1 MGKILDSTNIK
12 DSRYLFSQTPS
23 DFQNDNYYL
32 NSLQMKI
39 DADWPYR
46 PNRKWVEEEDI
57 PGTEEYKPLEVV
69 IQTVKNDKGE
79 AVSDDWYR
87 LVFRDCQKKERIGK
101 RYRFAYDVNNN
112 IPDIKKNIWIA
123 LNQTY
128 LTPTA
133 AQTVCRCNGTIGS
146 IYIDESGAKIRH
158 YEPVI
163 QPDKLSSSGV
173 HENEIAVDIKGS
185 KMLIAQFNKYTQQY
199 YVNQR
204 FFIDA
209 NAYSREH
216 QPVYK
221 ITNIVRSNTLTTYDP
236 TDVGIVKIYYEVD
249 QIGAKD
255 DVDNRIAYNGEL
267 EEDISPESNI
277 PSNEEIIINDID
289 DNKYKLFISEPSNI
303 PNKLT
308 LFTFKPELTHNGEPV
323 DADITVDCSLTGASY
338 ANRAPIDKYIEKIEN
353 QDGTITLN
361 KLKTD
366 ITMSVK
372 VVCTATAPNGEKYQ
386 INFEMRLSD

>member
-12 DSRYLFSQTPS
+12 DSRYLFSQTPP
-23 DFQNDNYYL
+23 DFQTDNYYL
-32 NSLQMKI
+32 NSIQMKI

-46 PNRKWVEEEDI
+46 PNRKWVEEENV
-57 PGTEEYKPLEVV
+57 PGTEVYKPLEVV

-101 RYRFAYDVNNN
+101 RYRFAYDANNN
-112 IPDIKKNIWIA
+112 IPDIKKNIWMA

-146 IYIDESGAKIRH
+146 IYIDENGAKIRH

-163 QPDKLSSSGV
+163 QPDKLNSSGV

-204 FFIDA
+204 FFIDT

-255 DVDNRIAYNGEL
+255 DVENRIAYNGES

-277 PSNEEIIINDID
+277 PSKDVNSKQMSSEDE
-289 DNKYKLFISEPSNI
+289 YKLFISEPSSI

-308 LFTFKPELTHNGEPV
+308 SLTFRPELTLNGEAIN
-323 DADITVDCSLTGASY
+323 ADITVVCSLTGASY
-338 ANRAPIDKYIEKIEN
+338 ASRAPIDKYIEKIDN

-361 KLKTD
+361 KIKTD
-366 ITMSVK
+366 ITMSVM
-372 VVCTATAPNGEKYQ
+372 VVCTATAPNSELYQ
-386 INFEMRLSD
+386 ISFEMRLSD

>member
-46 PNRKWVEEEDI
+46 PNRKWVEEENI

-146 IYIDESGAKIRH
+146 IYIDESGAKIYH
-158 YEPVI
+158 YEPVV

-204 FFIDA
+204 FFIDV

-255 DVDNRIAYNGEL
+255 DVENRIAYNGEL
-267 EEDISPESNI
+267 ETDTSPESNI
-277 PSNEEIIINDID
+277 PINEEDTAKNIGDDI
-289 DNKYKLFISEPSNI
+289 YKLFISEPSNI
-303 PNKLT
+303 PNNLT
-308 LFTFKPELTHNGEPV
+308 SFTFKPEFTHNGKAV
-323 DADITVDCSLTGASY
+323 SADIAVNCSLIGASY
-338 ANRAPIDKYIEKIEN
+338 ANRVPIDKYIEKIEN
-353 QDGTITLN
+353 SNGTITLN
-361 KLKTD
+361 KIKTD

-372 VVCTATAPNGEKYQ
+372 VVCIATAPNGKEYQ
-386 INFEMRLSD
+386 IDFDMRLSD